1 MVYVLIVKE
10 ELDLWQDAAQ
20 GLLIQLSCR
29 ERQMNKT
36 IPVVIFLDSLGWFT
50 ASWFHIGESKYKSAK
65 CFPQK
70 VAPHLFQHPCESSF
84 ESNLFFVFT
93 IVLFELSSKKY

>member
-10 ELDLWQDAAQ
+10 ELDLWQDAVQ

-36 IPVVIFLDSLGWFT
+36 IPVTIFLDSLGWFT
-50 ASWFHIGESKYKSAK
+50 ASWFLIG
-65 CFPQK
+65 
-70 VAPHLFQHPCESSF
+70 
-84 ESNLFFVFT
+84 
-93 IVLFELSSKKY
+93 